1 MAYFVSGAIAMG
13 YAVSVLYF
21 LRFRRE
27 TGDRLFGFFAI
38 AFALLAVQRT
48 LHPLLADSPDL
59 ETWLYALRASAFLLI
74 AAAVVDRNRRD

>member
-13 YAVSVLYF
+13 YAVAALYF

-27 TGDRLFGFFAI
+27 TRDRLFGFFAI

-48 LHPLLADSPDL
+48 LQPLLAGSPDL
-59 ETWLYALRASAFLLI
+59 ETWLYLLRASAFILI
-74 AAAVVDRNRRD
+74 VAAIVDRNRRD